1 MNLLWGGDSW
11 TDSSCCNVGSVIFT
25 IFIPRVYYP
34 RASHGQWLN
43 TAGIPVLGHPCTT
56 HSFLAWG
63 TLPGNLLLQCSPF
76 PCLLQSTP
84 TQSCSHPSRISQ
96 MPALHHICGS
106 TQFCFISPLC
116 CTVIGKAN
124 LPWSSGGDRVAFI
137 QWRQEEMHMYLT
149 KATLTPLGTHLLKSN
164 SEWTH
169 VTVQIWERYQYQGLN
184 SSQMRV

>member
-1 MNLLWGGDSW
+1 MAEHSRDTS
-11 TDSSCCNVGSVIFT
+11 
-25 IFIPRVYYP
+25 
-34 RASHGQWLN
+34 
-43 TAGIPVLGHPCTT
+43 AGPSLHN
-56 HSFLAWG
+56 SFL
-63 TLPGNLLLQCSPF
+63 PGMRHSTRKPLLQCSPF

-169 VTVQIWERYQYQGLN
+169 VTVQI
-184 SSQMRV
+184 